1 MYSVFRNLAIIILSA
16 KFFGLVARKCKAPQV
31 VGEIIAGLIIGPCLL
46 NLVHISDTISIF
58 AEIGVV
64 LLMFSTGLGTNL
76 RELIKAGPIATLI
89 ACVGV
94 AVPLA
99 GGTLLYSLFYGFSAL
114 GSQEFYRAL
123 FIGTIMTAT
132 SVSITVATLQ
142 ELGHLKSFLGTTIV
156 SAAVIDDVIGI
167 VVLTCVLGA
176 SSGTGTGL
184 GKVLMNTV
192 LFFATAIGV
201 GIIAHFAMKWLDKRN
216 PHTQRITIV
225 SMAFCFAMAY
235 IAEAYF
241 GIADITGAYIAGIV
255 LCTLEDAPYVERRV
269 DISNYVLFAPIFFAS
284 IGLKTDISG
293 LTPEILL
300 FSVCFVVVALIT
312 KIIGCADLFGFIRR
326 PDEFQAAAHL
336 VERND
341 LPADAF
347 AQFGPRLFEPR
358 ELVAQPL
365 PVDIFVAG
373 LLQAAGHEFG
383 IVVKNGPDVPLGL
396 VPRFPRSD
404 APLDVQLLHGGVEQH
419 FEKGR
424 RGQRADTDLEAVR
437 HRSAV
442 VFQVL
447 HVPQMAELVFGAR
460 SRAAR
465 LRGLH
470 GETAQQ
476 QPFGQL
482 FDLLHIARMHAC
494 GIGQSLFQP
503 VLHQSEGEIVH
514 RLRLHGV
521 GKHPVGPGRDLGDQV
536 GVARSR
542 HSGGRS
548 RRNRRI
554 ENHAQ
559 RRRTVEGLLVA
570 VLGDRGSV
578 GRVTIHRSR
587 RADHHVTAAVV
598 VGAEFGQ
605 VVDHARTD
613 GHADPD
619 AFS

>member
-1 MYSVFRNLAIIILSA
+1 MYSIFRNLAIILISA
-16 KFFGLVARKCKAPQV
+16 KFFALLARKCRAPQV

-76 RELIKAGPIATLI
+76 KELIKAGPIATLI

-312 KIIGCADLFGFIRR
+312 KIIGCGL
-326 PDEFQAAAHL
+326 AAKVCRFSWGDSLKVGVGMMTRGEVAL
-336 VERND
+336 I
-341 LPADAF
+341 
-347 AQFGPRLFEPR
+347 
-358 ELVAQPL
+358 VAQKGL
-365 PVDIFVAG
+365 DIGVVDSVYFTAVI
-373 LLQAAGHEFG
+373 LL
-383 IVVKNGPDVPLGL
+383 IVVSSVATPLAL
-396 VPRFPRSD
+396 KALFTKMP
-404 APLDVQLLHGGVEQH
+404 VQ
-419 FEKGR
+419 
-424 RGQRADTDLEAVR
+424 
-437 HRSAV
+437 
-442 VFQVL
+442 
-447 HVPQMAELVFGAR
+447 P
-460 SRAAR
+460 
-465 LRGLH
+465 
-470 GETAQQ
+470 
-476 QPFGQL
+476 
-482 FDLLHIARMHAC
+482 
-494 GIGQSLFQP
+494 
-503 VLHQSEGEIVH
+503 
-514 RLRLHGV
+514 
-521 GKHPVGPGRDLGDQV
+521 HPSQ
-536 GVARSR
+536 AK
-542 HSGGRS
+542 
-548 RRNRRI
+548 
-554 ENHAQ
+554 Q
-559 RRRTVEGLLVA
+559 
-570 VLGDRGSV
+570 
-578 GRVTIHRSR
+578 
-587 RADHHVTAAVV
+587 
-598 VGAEFGQ
+598 
-605 VVDHARTD
+605 
-613 GHADPD
+613 
-619 AFS
+619 